1 MENQTIL
8 IIIVALCFITTIIIK
23 NWPKIIIKKKRT
35 QYPDLPPGPKGW
47 PIVGCIP
54 QMMKNKPILKWIHKI
69 MQELNTEIACIRLGN
84 INVIPVTSPELAREF
99 LKELDAVFASR
110 PHCMTCEM
118 TSDGYLTTIISPLGD
133 QWKKMKRIIISEVLS
148 PAMHRLLH
156 KKVCL
161 EEADHLVKYVY
172 NQCQSPLK
180 DGLVNVRAVARH
192 YCGSVTKKIIFGKRF
207 FGAEMEDGGPGMQ
220 DEEHMDALFTT
231 VFHVYAFAIADYV
244 PWLEVFDLDGY
255 KKTLKNSIKSMR
267 KYQDPEID
275 KRVEMWEQGIRKTK
289 EDILDVFI
297 NLKDSSNDPLLS
309 VQEIKAQ
316 INELMFAAVDNP
328 SNAVEWALAEM
339 INQPDVLHKAYKE
352 LDKVVG
358 WDRLVDESD
367 LPKLNYVKACIK
379 EAFRMHPVNPF
390 NVPHVSTKDMVVGGY
405 FIPKGSHV
413 ILSRPGLGKNPR
425 VWEDPLKYKPE
436 RHIVNESIEVSFVDH
451 ELKMFSFSTGRRG
464 CPGVVLGS
472 TMVTLILARLLQ
484 GFNWSA
490 PLNGP
495 GIDLVQSER
504 NMLMAKPLIAHA
516 SPRLEPHIY
525 AN

>member
-1 MENQTIL
+1 MKNETIL
-8 IIIVALCFITTIIIK
+8 SIILALCFATITIK
-23 NWPKIIIKKKRT
+23 NWHKIIIEKRSEH
-35 QYPDLPPGPKGW
+35 PPLPPGRKGW
-47 PIVGCIP
+47 PILGCIP
-54 QMMKNKPILKWIHKI
+54 QMMKNKPSHKWIHKI

-84 INVIPVTSPELAREF
+84 INVIPVTSPELACEF
-99 LKELDAVFASR
+99 LKKQDAVFASR
-110 PHCMTCEM
+110 PHCMTCRM
-118 TSDGYLTTIISPLGD
+118 TSDGYLTAIISPLGD
-133 QWKKMKRIIISEVLS
+133 QWKKMKRIIVSEVLS

-156 KKVCL
+156 NKVCL

-180 DGLVNVRAVARH
+180 DGLLNVRAVARH
-192 YCGSVTKKIIFGKRF
+192 YCGS
-207 FGAEMEDGGPGMQ
+207 ASPGME

-231 VFHVYAFAIADYV
+231 LNHIYAFAIADYV

-255 KKTLKNSIKSMR
+255 KKTLKNSVKSMR

-275 KRVEMWEQGIRKTK
+275 KRVEIWEQGIRKTK
-289 EDILDVFI
+289 EDILDVLI
-297 NLKDSSNDPLLS
+297 NLKDSSNNPSLS

-316 INELMFAAVDNP
+316 INELMFATVDNP

-339 INQPDVLHKAYKE
+339 INQPDVLDKAYKE

-358 WDRLVDESD
+358 RDRLVDESD
-367 LPKLNYVKACIK
+367 MPKLNYVKACIK
-379 EAFRMHPVNPF
+379 EAFRMHPIDPF

-425 VWEDPLKYKPE
+425 IWEDPLKYKPE
-436 RHIVNESIEVSFVDH
+436 RHIFDESKEVSFVDH

-484 GFNWSA
+484 GFIWSA
-490 PLNGP
+490 PPNGP
-495 GIDLVQSER
+495 SIDLVQLEQH
-504 NMLMAKPLIAHA
+504 MLMAKPLIARA

-525 AN
+525 VGL